1 MVNLNNGETSKKQNF
16 VRNVTAEEIEDKSIE
31 EAVDGNEESTE
42 KETDEANYK
51 EAKETNT
58 RGQIYPSVYYKR
70 NGDSCDK
77 DFEKINNKRKESGQ
91 IILDKW
97 IQRLDI
103 STKNKNFV
111 ITGFAG
117 QINRVIPN
125 YINPASQVKRE
136 ILNVKSDI
144 VIYADIDNIKYME
157 FMIIYQLLK
166 YKIGEGT
173 KMYSKSVDFNKTKEM
188 LYDITKLIYCQD
200 KGIDPES
207 FNIDRDKFLG
217 IES

>member
-1 MVNLNNGETSKKQNF
+1 MANLNNGETSKKQNF
-16 VRNVTAEEIEDKSIE
+16 IRNVTAEEIEEKIKAE
-31 EAVDGNEESTE
+31 TVDENEEDVE

-51 EAKETNT
+51 ETNA

-70 NGDSCDK
+70 NGNSCDK

-117 QINRVIPN
+117 QINRIIPN
-125 YINPASQVKRE
+125 YTASQVKWE

-144 VIYADIDNIKYME
+144 AIYADIDDIEYME

-166 YKIGEGT
+166 YKIGEGA

-200 KGIDPES
+200 KGIDLES